1 MNNDED
7 MRQVSRLHR
16 VNRTIKEMIRDR
28 VRALAQPHEPK
39 KAQDAQ
45 GEAEPAFGAR
55 SASLCGLREQK
66 YGVSTEEIEIDFE
79 DFRADLT
86 KSGGVE

>member
-28 VRALAQPHEPK
+28 VRALAQAHK
-39 KAQDAQ
+39 
-45 GEAEPAFGAR
+45 R
-55 SASLCGLREQK
+55 S
-66 YGVSTEEIEIDFE
+66 
-79 DFRADLT
+79 
-86 KSGGVE
+86 